1 MKPINH
7 TVELP
12 APKPGYRPC
21 AGIMLYNEGG
31 QVFAGQRIDTTAEAW
46 QMPQGGIDPGETG
59 IQAAWRELGEEVGTD
74 KAELVASSQEWFYYD
89 LPAELRAKLWGGKFL
104 GQAQQWFLFRF
115 TGQDGDIN
123 IETDHPE
130 FRAWQWVAPA
140 RLPEL
145 IVPFKRPIYDQVMAH
160 FGHLLPAIKG

>member
-1 MKPINH
+1 
-7 TVELP
+7 
-12 APKPGYRPC
+12 
-21 AGIMLYNEGG
+21 MLYNDRG

-59 IQAAWRELGEEVGTD
+59 IQAAWRELGEEAGTD
-74 KAELVASSQEWFYYD
+74 KAELMAVSDEWFYYD
-89 LPAELRAKLWGGKFL
+89 LPADLQKKLWGGKFL

-115 TGQDGDIN
+115 TGTDGDIN
-123 IETDHPE
+123 IATAHPE
-130 FRAWQWVAPA
+130 FRAWQWVDPA

-160 FGHLLPAIKG
+160 FGHLLPSFTAAAKG